1 MRIVALVRGG
11 IGNQILFFPTLD
23 DLKRYYPNAQ
33 IDTIVESDSKK
44 AYQVNTS
51 VHDVLTFDF
60 KDRNSMA
67 DWINLVGMIRER
79 EYDVAITTGRSWFMG
94 FILWLTGIP
103 TRVGYKDNGTP
114 LLNNPV
120 PLNTK
125 QYAAYMY
132 HDLLKG
138 LGIKSP
144 CPELSIKIPPSDI
157 QWAKNEQKRLNINDA
172 GYILIYCGTSESSNP
187 KVSNE
192 IYPPEYWQ
200 KIIQEFL
207 QKQPDIS
214 VVLLKTSDNENLVST
229 VAELQPN
236 VKITSLEKI
245 GKLAA
250 MITGANLLLTNDNT
264 PIQLAVATQSYVV
277 ALLASDEST
286 NLLPKSDKFL
296 AIKSP
301 TGKIADIIPKDVFEK
316 IFLG

>member
-33 IDTIVESDSKK
+33 IDTIVESDSAK
-44 AYQVNTS
+44 AYQVNKS
-51 VHDVLTFDF
+51 VRDVLTFDF
-60 KDRNSMA
+60 KDRNSVA
-67 DWINLVGMIRER
+67 DWINLVGIIRER
-79 EYDVAITTGRSWFMG
+79 EYDVAITTERSWFAG
-94 FILWLTGIP
+94 LILWLTGIP
-103 TRVGYKDNGTP
+103 TRVGYQDNGTP
-114 LLNNPV
+114 LLSHSV

-144 CPELSIKIPPSDI
+144 CPELSINIPLSDT
-157 QWAKNEQKRLNINDA
+157 QWAKNEQKRLNIDET
-172 GYILIYCGTSESSNP
+172 GYVLIYCGTNESPNDKIP
-187 KVSNE
+187 NE
-192 IYPPEYWQ
+192 IYPSEYWEQ
-200 KIIQEFL
+200 IIQEL
-207 QKQPDIS
+207 TQKQADVP
-214 VVLLKTSDNENLVST
+214 VVLVKTSDNEKLART
-229 VAELQPN
+229 LAELQPN
-236 VKITSLEKI
+236 VKVTSLGNI
-245 GKLAA
+245 GQLAA

-264 PIQLAVATQSYVV
+264 PIQLAIATHSYVI
-277 ALLASDEST
+277 ALLASNDPA

-301 TGKIADIIPKDVFEK
+301 TGKIADVTPKDVFEK